1 MWLSYLG
8 NAVFKCVKSCCGKM
22 DAVSLCV
29 FSEWLSVHLSL
40 TEMELEKRLRQ
51 EWDKHTHT
59 FKGYGGSMGMLSEL
73 SPGGSENSRW
83 RRMCAHCVPRR
94 PFQTSP
100 SVWSRMDYNDRVWR
114 MEYVCSCVCDRVC
127 VIVHLHACLSA
138 YVSLR
143 ISQGG
148 PMPAEETEQHSLHQQ
163 PNLMEKY

>member
-1 MWLSYLG
+1 MLFL
-8 NAVFKCVKSCCGKM
+8 NVLKAAVVRWMLC
-22 DAVSLCV
+22 LCV
-29 FSEWLSVHLSL
+29 CFLSGLVYTCPWQRWNWRKGWDRSE
-40 TEMELEKRLRQ
+40 TN
-51 EWDKHTHT
+51 TH
-59 FKGYGGSMGMLSEL
+59 KQGYEGSMGMLSEL
-73 SPGGSENSRW
+73 SPGGSENSWW

-114 MEYVCSCVCDRVC
+114 MECVCSCVCDRVC
-127 VIVHLHACLSA
+127 VIVHLHACLSV